1 MLPTVS
7 IDPGVAFLLVIYL
20 LLLGKVVGLRQT
32 VQRWCRGTPK
42 LLGRHSRYSR
52 HAEAWHGHGGNW
64 HHSLGATEEEQ
75 AASEDAKARLP
86 ADALALSLGR
96 ALACGD
102 PAFEMELLLKLCT
115 LPSGARDGESL
126 AAVMCTALA
135 WKRVHAK
142 PAAVGGGKAHRPPT
156 EGLAAADLVHGEW
169 ACRFLVMGMRCG
181 RSLGGH
187 PVKIERIGAN
197 DMQVAPTRTR
207 TCAPKG

>member
-1 MLPTVS
+1 MAESFRALRPQTSGLGTGRAPAEASDPGQGFMLPTVS
-7 IDPGVAFLLVIYL
+7 IDPGVAFLLIIYL

-75 AASEDAKARLP
+75 AAIEDAKARLP

-102 PAFEMELLLKLCT
+102 PAFEMELLRR
-115 LPSGARDGESL
+115 SGMSR
-126 AAVMCTALA
+126 
-135 WKRVHAK
+135 
-142 PAAVGGGKAHRPPT
+142 
-156 EGLAAADLVHGEW
+156 
-169 ACRFLVMGMRCG
+169 
-181 RSLGGH
+181 
-187 PVKIERIGAN
+187 
-197 DMQVAPTRTR
+197 
-207 TCAPKG
+207 